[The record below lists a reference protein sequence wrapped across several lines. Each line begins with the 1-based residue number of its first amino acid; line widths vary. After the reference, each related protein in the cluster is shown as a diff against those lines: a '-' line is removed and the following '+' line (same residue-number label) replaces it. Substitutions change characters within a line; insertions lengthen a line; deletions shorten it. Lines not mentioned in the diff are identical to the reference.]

1 MPRKEQGWITFQTSE
16 DERKI
21 LEEFCHS
28 SQRTKTEVLREL
40 LRNLTDKSSQSSVS
54 TQYKPEEQTPTHE
67 KLTDANASSKQ
78 AAIQK
83 KPLKVSSR
91 NVLKGVVTE
100 VKNGPVNSEITLEVV
115 HKVKL
120 TSVITR
126 VSADEL
132 ELEIGKEAYAVIKS
146 TDIVIASE

>member
-40 LRNLTDKSSQSSVS
+40 LRNLTDKSSQSPIPTEYESETHIPTPQKLFDTNVS
-54 TQYKPEEQTPTHE
+54 FIE
-67 KLTDANASSKQ
+67 AS
-78 AAIQK
+78 IQK

-91 NVLKGVVTE
+91 NLLKGVVTE
-100 VKNGPVNSEITLEVV
+100 VKNGPVNSEVTLEVV

-132 ELEIGKEAYAVIKS
+132 QLDIGKEAYAVIKS

>member
-40 LRNLTDKSSQSSVS
+40 LRNLTDKSSQSPIPTEYESEIRIPTQEKPIDTNVS
-54 TQYKPEEQTPTHE
+54 FIE
-67 KLTDANASSKQ
+67 ASIK
-78 AAIQK
+78 K

-91 NVLKGVVTE
+91 NLLKGVVTE
-100 VKNGPVNSEITLEVV
+100 VKNGPVNSEVTLEVV

-132 ELEIGKEAYAVIKS
+132 ELDIGKEAYAVIKS